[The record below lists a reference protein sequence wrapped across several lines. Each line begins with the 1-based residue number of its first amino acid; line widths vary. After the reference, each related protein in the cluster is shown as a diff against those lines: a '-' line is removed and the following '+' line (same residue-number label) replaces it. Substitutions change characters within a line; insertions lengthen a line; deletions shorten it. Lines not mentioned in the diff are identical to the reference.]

1 MFRLAKRELLN
12 AGLVRLTPHLV
23 ARYNECL
30 LSAGGTPI
38 EGDHIEIDGVGMS
51 PQVAAQRGNPYYL
64 SNGFAN
70 PLALIICPEQYN
82 KPVFYPIFSWQRA
95 LMRAFFDKYH
105 RQIVDVT
112 GTHAI
117 SIELDTGLSSLESPE
132 DLLLLTQI
140 TATPHLEDIAAAAAR
155 QAELVHEFSQGL
167 ACLEES
173 LCDRLV
179 ESRKIHGDLRKRR
192 ISMEPM
198 SFASFADF
206 YTAAFGGAAV
216 LRDVDG
222 VDLLVLASEEV
233 YEKLRGKRKKPSA
246 QAFYLYDEEFPL
258 LDVLTAAKWV
268 SVPLDR
274 YREDPKI
281 LEYQKEL
288 LLADALCDCD
298 KGIDWRSLTNAAR
311 KALAQKHK
319 DKVPEMYFEL
329 ERFAAAFRNGTTREI
344 SKELEIF
351 LAEPSTL
358 LPPQTQE
365 VVWTLLTHREPRNL
379 LALYT
384 VDKNAF
390 LKLYSTW
397 SDAKREWAAS
407 YLAARYKHKH
417 RLSQLQE

>member
-1 MFRLAKRELLN
+1 MFRLATRDLLN

-23 ARYNECL
+23 TRYNSCL
-30 LSAGGTPI
+30 LSAGGTPAD
-38 EGDHIEIDGVGMS
+38 GDHIEIDGVGMS

-70 PLALIICPEQYN
+70 PLALIVCPEQYN

-105 RQIVDVT
+105 RQIIDVT

-117 SIELDTGLSSLESPE
+117 SVELETGLSTLESPE
-132 DLLLLTQI
+132 DLLLLTEI
-140 TATPHLEDIAAAAAR
+140 TATPHLEEIAAAATR
-155 QAELVHEFSQGL
+155 QAELVQEFSKGL
-167 ACLEES
+167 SCLEET
-173 LCDRLV
+173 LCDQIV
-179 ESRKIHGDLRKRR
+179 KSRTAHGDLRKRK

-198 SFASFADF
+198 SFDSFDDF
-206 YTAAFGGAAV
+206 YTVAFGGAAV
-216 LRDVDG
+216 LRHVDG
-222 VDLLVLASEEV
+222 VDLLVLANEEV
-233 YEKLRGKRKKPSA
+233 YEKLRSKRKKPSA
-246 QAFYLYDEEFPL
+246 QAFYLYDKEFPL
-258 LDVLTAAKWV
+258 LDVLTAANWI

-274 YREDPKI
+274 YRKDPKI

-298 KGIDWRSLTNAAR
+298 EGVNWRSLTSAAR

-319 DKVPEMYFEL
+319 EKVPDIYFEL
-329 ERFAAAFRNGTTREI
+329 ERFAAAFRNGKTREI

-351 LAEPSTL
+351 LAEPSAAQ
-358 LPPQTQE
+358 PPQTQE

-390 LKLYSTW
+390 LKLYNTW

-407 YLAARYKHKH
+407 YLAERYKHKH
-417 RLSQLQE
+417 RLSQLQQ